1 MNDPSKF
8 MAEKSP
14 PIRPGDPLFEVR
26 GGSHPR
32 RTGGGAA
39 RQNPGTSLPLGVW
52 PGFAVLVIWGSLTV
66 NPLITIS
73 ALLLLPVLAWLLWRR
88 DEPPALLFGCF
99 MQWLQA
105 AVGIFYENSQGRTL
119 DDVSG
124 IARLSQATWLSLLG
138 VLVLA
143 LGMKLAL
150 LRLRKGNRLALRDEV
165 AALSALALFRV
176 FLVVFP
182 ICLVVKGAA
191 FLFGG
196 LAQPLFAAAE
206 FEWVVVVLL
215 MDAVL
220 RQKKHHGL
228 LFVVVVV
235 EFANGLMGFFGG
247 FKEVF
252 FVLGVMLLASPG
264 RLPARKW
271 WAIVTILAVVVPTAC
286 VWTAIKPEYRN
297 FLSQGE
303 STQAVTVSV
312 GARVSKLIELIEDLN
327 REQFATGFE
336 ESVLRLSYV
345 SYFAHCLSNVPD
357 NVPYENG
364 ALWLG
369 AIQHSLMPRFF
380 FPDKAVTDDSQR
392 ARIYA
397 GVDVAGQ
404 EEGAS
409 IGIGYMA
416 ESYVDF
422 GPYGMFAPIF
432 LLGIFYGLIYR
443 HFVARERH
451 QVIGMACAVAILV
464 FGAISIETSNLKL
477 VGGNTLSFLVLGL
490 FCKFLAPQF
499 QRLINEPPER
509 RRPRRPTVQRT
520 TP

>member
-1 MNDPSKF
+1 MSAIKDVSSNTPV
-8 MAEKSP
+8 AAV
-14 PIRPGDPLFEVR
+14 RQEVR
-26 GGSHPR
+26 RSRARGYSAREPR
-32 RTGGGAA
+32 RI
-39 RQNPGTSLPLGVW
+39 QLPPGVW
-52 PGFAVLVIWGSLTV
+52 LGFALLIFWGGLTA
-66 NPLITIS
+66 NPLISVS
-73 ALLLLPVLAWLLWRR
+73 ALCLLPVLAWLLWRR
-88 DEPPALLFGCF
+88 DEPPVLLFACF

-119 DDVSG
+119 DDVAG
-124 IARLSQATWLSLLG
+124 IAKLSHATWLSLLG

-150 LRLRKGNRLALRDEV
+150 LRLHKGSRSALYDEA
-165 AALSALALFRV
+165 AALSAAALFRV

-182 ICLVVKGAA
+182 VCLVVKGAA

-206 FEWVVVVLL
+206 IEWVVVVLL
-215 MDAVL
+215 VEAVL
-220 RQKKHHGL
+220 RQKKNYGL
-228 LFVVVVV
+228 LFTVVAI

-252 FVLGVMLLASPG
+252 FVLGVLLLTSPG
-264 RLPARKW
+264 RLPTRKW
-271 WAIVTILAVVVPTAC
+271 WAIVTILVVVVPTAC
-286 VWTAIKPEYRN
+286 VWTAIKPEYRT

-303 STQAVTVSV
+303 SSQAVTVSV
-312 GARVSKLIELIEDLN
+312 GARVSKLIELVSDLN
-327 REQFATGFE
+327 REQFTTGFE

-345 SYFAHCLSNVPD
+345 TFFAHCINNVPD
-357 NVPYENG
+357 NVPYERG

-369 AIQHSLMPRFF
+369 AIQHSLMPRFL
-380 FPDKAVTDDSQR
+380 FPGKAVTDDSQR

-432 LLGIFYGLIYR
+432 LLGVFYGLIYR
-443 HFVARERH
+443 HFVARDRH
-451 QVIGMACAVAILV
+451 RVIGMACAVAILV

-477 VGGNTLSFLVLGL
+477 LGGNMLSFLVFAL

-499 QRLINEPPER
+499 QRLINEPPQR
-509 RRPRRPTVQRT
+509 RRPRRPMAQAAA
-520 TP
+520 P

>member
-1 MNDPSKF
+1 ME
-8 MAEKSP
+8 EKSP
-14 PIRPGDPLFEVR
+14 HIQPGEPLVEVR
-26 GGSHPR
+26 GSSHR
-32 RTGGGAA
+32 RRAGGFAA
-39 RQNPGTSLPLGVW
+39 QQNPGTSLPLGVW
-52 PGFAVLVIWGSLTV
+52 LGFVVLVVWGGFTV
-66 NPLITIS
+66 NPLITVS

-88 DEPPALLFGCF
+88 DEPPVLLFACF

-119 DDVSG
+119 ADVPG
-124 IARLSQATWLSLLG
+124 IAKLSQATWLSLLG

-150 LRLRKGNRLALRDEV
+150 LRLRKGNRSALLDEV
-165 AALSALALFRV
+165 AALSAPALFRV

-182 ICLVVKGAA
+182 SCLVVKGAA

-196 LAQPLFAAAE
+196 LAQPLFAAAGI
-206 FEWVVVVLL
+206 EWVVVVLL
-215 MDAVL
+215 VETVL
-220 RQKKHHGL
+220 RQKKNYGL
-228 LFVVVVV
+228 LFIVVAI

-252 FVLGVMLLASPG
+252 FVLGVMLLTSPG
-264 RLPARKW
+264 RLAARKW
-271 WAIVTILAVVVPTAC
+271 WAIATILVVVVPTAC
-286 VWTAIKPEYRN
+286 VWTAIKPEYRI

-303 STQAVTVSV
+303 SSQAVTVPV
-312 GARVSKLIELIEDLN
+312 GARVSKLIELVSDLN

-345 SYFAHCLSNVPD
+345 TFFAHCLNNVPD
-357 NVPYENG
+357 NVPHEKG

-369 AIQHSLMPRFF
+369 AIQHSLMPRFL

-422 GPYGMFAPIF
+422 GAHGMFAPIF
-432 LLGIFYGLIYR
+432 LLGVFYGLIYR
-443 HFVARERH
+443 HFVARPRY

-477 VGGNTLSFLVLGL
+477 VGGNTLSFLVFAL
-490 FCKFLAPQF
+490 FCKFLAPPF
-499 QRLINEPPER
+499 QRLINEPPQR
-509 RRPRRPTVQRT
+509 RRPRRPTVQPT
-520 TP
+520 SP